1 MKKIFIFLIAV
12 FVCVCL
18 IACSGNDDTTTTD
31 GGSQTST
38 TTKDTL
44 TTTTVLETPTTT
56 ITKAPTTTIVETP
69 TTTVVETP
77 TTTVVETPTT
87 TIVET
92 PTTTVVETPTTT
104 IVETPTTTITET
116 PTTTITETPTTSVEE
131 TPTTVPEDS
140 TTTTAPEDST
150 TTTVPEDSTTTTAPD
165 SSDGDQNEDPPS
177 VGVEGLEYTLSDDK
191 QYYIITG
198 IGKCTEANI
207 VIPSEYKGLPVTS
220 IASYCFRSCRS
231 IESVVIPDSIT
242 YVGSNSFEECKNLK
256 SVTIGNGITK
266 IESQTFKY
274 CSKLADVKLSEGII
288 TIGEGAFANCQ
299 TLEKID
305 IPDSV
310 EYIEDSA
317 FYFCRNLKE
326 AKISSKIT
334 YIGTAFVDCDSLG
347 EWDNGVCYY
356 CNWALTTDPHQYPDS
371 ITLRDGTIGIAS
383 NFFNSTSIKR
393 ITIPSSLKYVCDNAF
408 RYSSSLT
415 GVYISD
421 MEAWLKIDFIGSDTN
436 PLISAKALYLN
447 GSPVTEL
454 KIPNGIKEIKN
465 NAFTG
470 CDNIKSVVIPNSV
483 TSIGDLAFSNCDSI
497 KSIVIPDSVTY
508 LGNGAFSY
516 CRNLRDVTLSKGLTA
531 INENTF
537 AGCIRIWNI
546 VIPESVTTIGSRA
559 FEDCHGL
566 LRITLPK
573 SLTKMGLMVFPKCY
587 KLVEVYNPSF
597 SDIKINYDVIP
608 KVKHTSLNEKS
619 ILTVEN
625 DLVFMTYNDEHYFM
639 EYIGDGTTVSLPSK
653 YKGSNYSVYKYAFA
667 HQNHLTNVVIPNG
680 VKHIGEN
687 IFIYSSSLESVSIPF
702 VGESADGSGATSF
715 DYYFNNNEYYIPK
728 SLTKVI
734 ITGGSSLDRQAFYN
748 CAYIKS
754 VTIAKS
760 IKKIDYDVFSGCSAL
775 ESVIFEEKNGW
786 YEFPFGFEYDDKNKI
801 NFSYPNSNADIL
813 RRGSCYMRLS

>member
-12 FVCVCL
+12 FLCVCL

-38 TTKDTL
+38 STKDTL

-56 ITKAPTTTIVETP
+56 ITEA
-69 TTTVVETP
+69 P

-92 PTTTVVETPTTT
+92 PTTTIVETPTTTIVEAPTTTIVETPTTTIVETPTTT

-116 PTTTITETPTTSVEE
+116 PTT
-131 TPTTVPEDS
+131 VPEDN
-140 TTTTAPEDST
+140 TTTTAPD
-150 TTTVPEDSTTTTAPD
+150 DSTTTTAPD

-242 YVGSNSFEECKNLK
+242 YVGSNSFDGCKNLK

-266 IESQTFKY
+266 IEDQTFDY
-274 CSKLADVKLSEGII
+274 CYNLAVVKLSEGII

-299 TLEKID
+299 ALEKID

-317 FYFCRNLKE
+317 FYFCINLKE

-334 YIGTAFVDCDSLG
+334 NIGSAFTYCDNLG
-347 EWDNGVCYY
+347 EWDNGVRYY
-356 CNWALTTDPHQYPDS
+356 CNWALTTDPYQYPDS

-408 RYSSSLT
+408 RYSRSLT

-421 MEAWLKIDFIGSDTN
+421 MEAWLKIDFMGSDTN

-454 KIPNGIKEIKN
+454 KIPDGIKEIKN

-470 CDNIKSVVIPNSV
+470 CDNIESVVIPNSV

-516 CRNLRDVTLSKGLTA
+516 CSNLRDVTLSKGLTA
-531 INENTF
+531 INQKAF
-537 AGCIRIWNI
+537 IGCVRIWDI
-546 VIPESVTTIGSRA
+546 VIPDNVTLIDYDA
-559 FEDCHGL
+559 FDDCHGL
-566 LRITLPK
+566 LRVTLPK
-573 SLTKMGLMVFPKCY
+573 NLTKMDFPAFSGCY
-587 KLVEVYNPSF
+587 KLVEVYNPS
-597 SDIKINYDVIP
+597 SLDIKIDYEVIP

-653 YKGSNYSVYKYAFA
+653 YKGSSYSVYKYAFA
-667 HQNHLTNVVIPNG
+667 YQNHLTNVVIPNG
-680 VKHIGEN
+680 VKHIGKN

-715 DYYFNNNEYYIPK
+715 AYYFGRSIYVPK
-728 SLTKVI
+728 SLANVI
-734 ITGGSSLDRQAFYN
+734 ITGGSSLERQAFYN

-786 YEFPFGFEYDDKNKI
+786 YEYPNGFEYDDKKYKI
-801 NFSYPNSNADIL
+801 IFAYPNSNVDIL
-813 RRGSCYMRLS
+813 RNGSCYMRLS